1 MSKIQPHV
9 TRILGMR
16 GLLVNNYMSL
26 RSAVLAG
33 ETVIIITENMDLD
46 NARRIASEEFEEMN
60 RIVYYG

>member
-1 MSKIQPHV
+1 MSSKIQPHV
-9 TRILGMR
+9 TRLVGMR

-46 NARRIASEEFEEMN
+46 NARRIAREEFDALNELDM
-60 RIVYYG
+60 